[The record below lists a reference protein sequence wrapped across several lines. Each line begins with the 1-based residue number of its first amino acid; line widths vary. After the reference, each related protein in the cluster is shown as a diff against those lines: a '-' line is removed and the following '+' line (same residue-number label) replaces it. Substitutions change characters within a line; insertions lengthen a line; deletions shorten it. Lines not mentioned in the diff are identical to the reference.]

1 METDYKV
8 RLEIFEGPLDLLL
21 YLIKQDEIDIYE
33 ISLERITSQY
43 LEYLQAFKELNIDI
57 AGEFIVMAANLIYLK
72 SRSLLPVDQ
81 QPPDEDASEDDPRWD
96 LIRQLIEYKKFKEA
110 ASLLHM
116 RQLEQERMFARSGT
130 GLEVIATVP
139 LPLGEVGIF
148 QLINAFQTVL
158 KRVEAREDLREIFG
172 EHFTVSDKIDSI
184 LQRVAAGLPLKF
196 SELFAEMASRVEIV
210 VTFLALL
217 ELIRLKQISVT
228 QANPFDEIEI
238 ASVSRLAGYA
248 ANSDCRLRLRW
259 PGGRRSFSWA
269 RMEGRGMDGV
279 HSIGRAT
286 CRQTIPGSCR
296 GHHQYCRGI
305 GARRGVRCH
314 RALRKFRGGDAGKYR
329 RLYLEGAR
337 NLLGAF
343 PRARLIF
350 TSSTSV
356 YAQQDGVLVD
366 ETSPADPVHEKG
378 RVLREAEELVL
389 ARHGIVAR
397 LAGIY
402 GPGRSFLL
410 RTFLAGE
417 AVLDRND
424 DRVINQA
431 HRDDIVVSTV
441 SPG

>member
-8 RLEIFEGPLDLLL
+8 KLEIFEGPLDLLL

-110 ASLLHM
+110 ASLLQI

-130 GLEVIATVP
+130 GLEVIAAAP

-217 ELIRLKQISVT
+217 ELIRLKQVLVT

-238 ASVSRLAGYA
+238 ASVS
-248 ANSDCRLRLRW
+248 
-259 PGGRRSFSWA
+259 
-269 RMEGRGMDGV
+269 
-279 HSIGRAT
+279 
-286 CRQTIPGSCR
+286 
-296 GHHQYCRGI
+296 
-305 GARRGVRCH
+305 
-314 RALRKFRGGDAGKYR
+314 K
-329 RLYLEGAR
+329 
-337 NLLGAF
+337 
-343 PRARLIF
+343 
-350 TSSTSV
+350 
-356 YAQQDGVLVD
+356 
-366 ETSPADPVHEKG
+366 
-378 RVLREAEELVL
+378 
-389 ARHGIVAR
+389 
-397 LAGIY
+397 
-402 GPGRSFLL
+402 
-410 RTFLAGE
+410 
-417 AVLDRND
+417 
-424 DRVINQA
+424 
-431 HRDDIVVSTV
+431 
-441 SPG
+441 